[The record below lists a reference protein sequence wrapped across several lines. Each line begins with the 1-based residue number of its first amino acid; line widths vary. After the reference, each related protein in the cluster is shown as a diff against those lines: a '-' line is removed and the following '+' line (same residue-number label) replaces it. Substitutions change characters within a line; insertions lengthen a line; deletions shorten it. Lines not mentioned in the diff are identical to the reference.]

1 MVVRALAVLALFA
14 AAAYAISCEDIMVGI
29 KVSNETGYYYYYFS
43 PHSWQKVYKLVQIEG
58 GKKIERARLYITLI
72 NESEPTPVGRL
83 VMKPA
88 DLRTVV
94 GAWNVTEA
102 VVEGEFRYPSG
113 TLVVCLQQGE
123 QAYVL
128 IQKKGAVGWWVG
140 AGKTVPIMATK
151 GFSEYEIELQGGG
164 KVFFMP
170 DGAVGESG
178 VKLVPVER
186 GGGPGLLGV
195 PSLIQMAVTALLL
208 AAVVFFL
215 MPK

>member
-1 MVVRALAVLALFA
+1 VVVRALAVLALFA

-72 NESEPTPVGRL
+72 NESEP
-83 VMKPA
+83 
-88 DLRTVV
+88 VV